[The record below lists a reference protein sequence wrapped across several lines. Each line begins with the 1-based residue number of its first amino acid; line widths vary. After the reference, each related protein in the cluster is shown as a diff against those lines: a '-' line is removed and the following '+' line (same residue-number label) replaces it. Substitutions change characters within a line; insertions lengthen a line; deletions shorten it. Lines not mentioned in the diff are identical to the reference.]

1 MIYLNK
7 KTSLITYLIITVVTR
22 NWEGKLQLL
31 NDILDY
37 WIKVQI
43 TWMYLEP
50 IFSSPDIQTQMP
62 EESRR
67 FNAVDKVHI
76 LNLNFKQKLFN
87 MSIYPF

>member
-1 MIYLNK
+1 MFYYYLCI
-7 KTSLITYLIITVVTR
+7 TILIR
-22 NWEGKLQLL
+22 NWEAKLHLL

-67 FNAVDKVHI
+67 FNVVDKVFTFVDI
-76 LNLNFKQKLFN
+76 KN
-87 MSIYPF
+87 I

>member
-1 MIYLNK
+1 MSFI
-7 KTSLITYLIITVVTR
+7 TILIR
-22 NWEGKLQLL
+22 NWEAKLHLL

-67 FNAVDKVHI
+67 FNVVDKVFI
-76 LNLNFKQKLFN
+76 LVDIKN
-87 MSIYPF
+87 I

>member
-1 MIYLNK
+1 MFLKCIII
-7 KTSLITYLIITVVTR
+7 LIR
-22 NWEGKLQLL
+22 NWESKLHLL

-67 FNAVDKVHI
+67 FNVVDKVFI
-76 LNLNFKQKLFN
+76 CCR
-87 MSIYPF
+87 

>member
-1 MIYLNK
+1 MI
-7 KTSLITYLIITVVTR
+7 IFVIIR
-22 NWEGKLQLL
+22 IWEGKLQLL

-67 FNAVDKVHI
+67 FNAVDKVFI
-76 LNLNFKQKLFN
+76 FYLKQL
-87 MSIYPF
+87 

>member
-1 MIYLNK
+1 M
-7 KTSLITYLIITVVTR
+7 VR

-31 NDILDY
+31 NDILEY

-43 TWMYLEP
+43 TWVYLEP

-67 FNAVDKVHI
+67 FNAVDKVRI
-76 LNLNFKQKLFN
+76 FYTKIFFSFSFNFCQKLLYFIFIDANYLFN
-87 MSIYPF
+87 LRS